1 MEPIIIHHPKL
12 QKRSCGVCPHDRVW
26 EPSTQIQTGL
36 LEDAWTFSF
45 PLEGSLSCKTELIS
59 SDLPPTYYL
68 PHTSFFYLH
77 RYFRVSSRPAP
88 WRTLTKQQILLQ
100 SLTLS
105 PDNLSTFPLNCLPP
119 ATSIWTSPW
128 VASPERGKHFP
139 LRLGSSMVRNWPS
152 KKPKERKQILIIVV
166 YFMERFW
173 ELSYPCRKALLEE
186 HFCAQLSNLIFR
198 LFVTCLF
205 VYLLICFLNWICSFV
220 VQKRMT
226 PLPERSQQN
235 NPTIWE

>member
-1 MEPIIIHHPKL
+1 MERIIIYLPKL
-12 QKRSCGVCPHDRVW
+12 QKHSCAVCPHDRVR

-45 PLEGSLSCKTELIS
+45 PLERSLSCKTELIS
-59 SDLPPTYYL
+59 SDLPPTYHL
-68 PHTSFFYLH
+68 PYTPFFYLQ
-77 RYFRVSSRPAP
+77 RSFKVNSRPAP
-88 WRTLTKQQILLQ
+88 WRTFTKQQILLQ

-105 PDNLSTFPLNCLPP
+105 PDNLSTLPLDSLPP

-128 VASPERGKHFP
+128 VAPPEMGKHFP
-139 LRLGSSMVRNWPS
+139 LRLGSWMVHSWPS
-152 KKPKERKQILIIVV
+152 KRPRERKQVLIIVV

-173 ELSYPCRKALLEE
+173 ELSFSCRKALLEE

-226 PLPERSQQN
+226 PLLKTSQQN